1 MKKKPPPLMAKV
13 QDRGMLVSPQEAATF
28 PADHVDHLLVQHM
41 LAGLNSPEAIARELA
56 ESGVTT
62 TTVQQRLLDP
72 VRCAWISQQIL
83 HGIGTRLGQ
92 LMLAVYGRAV
102 STGDPAAAK
111 LVLQQYNALIEPVAR
126 SEHVNMTVDL
136 SKLPKEM
143 LEKMV
148 QDKMRSLG
156 MKKKERPAEDAEC
169 EVKE

>member
-1 MKKKPPPLMAKV
+1 MA
-13 QDRGMLVSPQEAATF
+13 VSAAEAATF
-28 PADHVDHLLVQHM
+28 PADHVDYLLVQHM
-41 LAGLNSPEAIARELA
+41 LAGLNTPEAIAKQLA
-56 ESGVTT
+56 EAGVTEVT
-62 TTVQQRLLDP
+62 IQQRLLDP

-102 STGDPAAAK
+102 TTGDPNAAK

-126 SEHVNMTVDL
+126 TEHVNMTVDF

-148 QDKMRSLG
+148 QDKMRNLG
-156 MKKKERPAEDAEC
+156 MKKRPVENAEC